1 MKEKEKE
8 KEKEKDP
15 EIRRLSIMFALL
27 MYGSDAHAGIYATMM
42 HSDSGYLVTD
52 PSGKASYAGYLTWDD
67 HSTLAPQA
75 PRAQL
80 KVAPIMKARPSP
92 LQSLNGCMPFGC
104 ITNAGEGKG
113 SY

>member
-1 MKEKEKE
+1 
-8 KEKEKDP
+8 
-15 EIRRLSIMFALL
+15 MFALL
-27 MYGSDAHAGIYATMM
+27 MYGVDAHASMYATMM

-67 HSTLAPQA
+67 HSTLAAA
-75 PRAQL
+75 PARLRAVK
-80 KVAPIMKARPSP
+80 KVEKKARPSP
-92 LQSLNGCMPFGC
+92 LQSLNGCLPFGC